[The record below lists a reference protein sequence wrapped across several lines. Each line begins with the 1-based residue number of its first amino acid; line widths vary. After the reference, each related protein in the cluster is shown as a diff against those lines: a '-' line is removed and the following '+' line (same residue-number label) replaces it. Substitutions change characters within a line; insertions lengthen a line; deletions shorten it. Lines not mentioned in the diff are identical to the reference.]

1 MINQSSLFII
11 FILCWS
17 LFCSCVESSKN
28 LPLEFKNHTESLE
41 TATGVTLN
49 FSDLGKSKLLLK
61 APKLIKILSEDD
73 QLIME
78 CPEGLE
84 LIFYDTLK
92 NIESTLIAD
101 YGKLFSKE
109 ELLKVR
115 ENVRFNNYNLD
126 TLFAQELDIDFAKDS
141 IYSEKLVIFSNVE
154 GRISGTKLKANS
166 NFTFF
171 QLSDVAEGHVNYDME

>member
-1 MINQSSLFII
+1 MSLF
-11 FILCWS
+11 S
-17 LFCSCVESSKN
+17 SCVENSEN
-28 LPLEFKNHTESLE
+28 LPLKFNNHSESIE

-61 APKLIKILSEDD
+61 APKLIKLLEDD
-73 QLIME
+73 HLIME

-92 NIESTLIAD
+92 NIESILIAD

-115 ENVRFNNYNLD
+115 ENVRFNNFNLD

-171 QLSDVAEGHVNYDME
+171 QLSDVAEGHVNYDM

>member
-1 MINQSSLFII
+1 MINQSSLLLII
-11 FILCWS
+11 ICWSLCWS
-17 LFCSCVESSKN
+17 CVENSEN
-28 LPLEFKNHTESLE
+28 LPLELNNHSQSIE
-41 TATGVTLN
+41 TAMGVTLN

-61 APKLIKILSEDD
+61 APKLIKLFSEDD

-84 LIFYDTLK
+84 LVFYDTLK

-115 ENVRFNNYNLD
+115 KNVRFNNYNLD

-171 QLSDVAEGHVNYDME
+171 QLSDVAEGHVNYDM

>member
-1 MINQSSLFII
+1 MTNQSFSFLIA
-11 FILCWS
+11 ILCCNILS
-17 LFCSCVESSKN
+17 SCFDNSEN
-28 LPLEFKNHTESLE
+28 LPIKFNNNSESIE

-61 APKLIKILSEDD
+61 APKLIKLLSDD
-73 QLIME
+73 EQLIME

-92 NIESTLIAD
+92 NVESTLIAD
-101 YGKLFSKE
+101 YGKLFSKD
-109 ELLKVR
+109 ELLKVKK
-115 ENVRFNNYNLD
+115 NVRFNNFNQD

-141 IYSEKLVIFSNVE
+141 IYSEKLVIFSNTE
-154 GRISGTKLKANS
+154 GRISGNKLKANS

-171 QLSDVAEGHVNYDME
+171 QLSNVSEGHVNYDMK

>member
-1 MINQSSLFII
+1 MINQSNLFLII
-11 FILCWS
+11 ILCWS
-17 LFCSCVESSKN
+17 LFSSCIENSEN
-28 LPLEFKNHTESLE
+28 LPLKFNNHSESIE

-61 APKLIKILSEDD
+61 APKLIKLLEDD
-73 QLIME
+73 HLIME

-84 LIFYDTLK
+84 LVFYDTSK

-115 ENVRFNNYNLD
+115 KNVRFNNYNLD

-171 QLSDVAEGHVNYDME
+171 QLSDVSEGHVNYDME